1 MPGKRCGENEDQP
14 KVERPWGRPPG
25 SKTRLSSGSGGR
37 RCGLGRG
44 GAEAVGIL
52 LPGQTHIKRRR
63 RVMCLEDEM
72 TILEKLE
79 EGFAHP

>member
-25 SKTRLSSGSGGR
+25 SKTRLSSGSSGR

-44 GAEAVGIL
+44 LGRLGRGGGGGYPA
-52 LPGQTHIKRRR
+52 PGPDTY
-63 RVMCLEDEM
+63 
-72 TILEKLE
+72 
-79 EGFAHP
+79 